1 MYAYCALLAV
11 AAIGFVRLGA
21 SALLQ
26 LVVSALI
33 AVIPGAIGVK
43 LALSPDSADAG
54 RVWLHISLYLF
65 YAVCLLA
72 IFFVV
77 RGWSLYFK
85 RRDDKRSI

>member
-11 AAIGFVRLGA
+11 VAIGFVRLGP

-33 AVIPGAIGVK
+33 AIIPGAVGVK
-43 LALSPDSADAG
+43 LALSADSANAG
-54 RVWLHISLYLF
+54 MVWLHISLYLF
-65 YAVCLLA
+65 YAVCGLA
-72 IFFVV
+72 LFFVV

-85 RRDDKRSI
+85 RREDERPT